1 MTVNEKIIQALKP
14 FGIPVVADF
23 SGGGEKEYITFNYAS
38 DEAALSGDDGPM
50 EVVASMQIHY
60 FLPMDRDYL
69 SIKKKIRKA
78 LFSAGFTYPSVE
90 HLTEPEGN
98 IRHLVFECE
107 TENDDELEY

>member
-23 SGGGEKEYITFNYAS
+23 SGGGEEEYITFNYAS
-38 DEAALSGDDGPM
+38 DAAALSGDDEPV

-78 LFSAGFTYPSVE
+78 LFSANVINFSKKQKS
-90 HLTEPEGN
+90 
-98 IRHLVFECE
+98 
-107 TENDDELEY
+107 